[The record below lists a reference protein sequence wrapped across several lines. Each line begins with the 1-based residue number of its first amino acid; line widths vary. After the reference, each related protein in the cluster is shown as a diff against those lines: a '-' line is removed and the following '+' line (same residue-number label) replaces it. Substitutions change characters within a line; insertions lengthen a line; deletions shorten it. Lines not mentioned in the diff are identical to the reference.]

1 MGPDDL
7 PPIHGLEELRQT
19 QVDLRP
25 GDRFALPMML
35 AAGVADLIRITVQWK
50 DEAGVQQET
59 FAVQMP

>member
-1 MGPDDL
+1 
-7 PPIHGLEELRQT
+7 
-19 QVDLRP
+19 
-25 GDRFALPMML
+25 MML